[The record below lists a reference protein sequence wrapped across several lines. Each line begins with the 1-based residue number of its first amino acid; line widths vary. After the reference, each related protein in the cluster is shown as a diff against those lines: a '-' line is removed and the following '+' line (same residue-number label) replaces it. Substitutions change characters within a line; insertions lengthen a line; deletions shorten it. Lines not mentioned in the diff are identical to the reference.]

1 MGVTL
6 KAEQRKDLRG
16 SVTKKI
22 RKSGYVPGIVYGKD
36 KEGTAV
42 SVNEVELLKTVRDEG
57 RNAII
62 SLDIENGEKVQV
74 MLQEYQMD
82 PVKDDLV
89 HVDFY
94 IIDLTE
100 EMDVSVPIRIEGEA
114 EGARSGGV
122 LQQPLFELQVRAKP
136 NDIPEEITIDVSS
149 MQIGDSLTIADLP
162 KSDKYDYLED
172 EDIAVVTVTA
182 PQEEEEESEADTTAE
197 PKLVTADK
205 DESEEDNE

>member
-197 PKLVTADK
+197 PELVTADK